1 MEVKI
6 VSKEQIGEPVVS
18 ANRAVWLRKYKM
30 DKVKVFRDDSGDVV
44 REIPFRE
51 TVFSLFVV
59 GQTLWLNQNLFGSLK
74 EVLAEQEELEDLADE
89 IQLVVNGGDAE

>member
-1 MEVKI
+1 MEVKV

-18 ANRAVWLRKYKM
+18 ANRAVWLRKYRM
-30 DKVKVFRDDSGDVV
+30 DKVKILRDAYGEVCQ
-44 REIPFRE
+44 EIPFRE

-74 EVLAEQEELEDLADE
+74 EVLAEQEDLADE
-89 IQLVVNGGDAE
+89 IQVAVSGGDEE